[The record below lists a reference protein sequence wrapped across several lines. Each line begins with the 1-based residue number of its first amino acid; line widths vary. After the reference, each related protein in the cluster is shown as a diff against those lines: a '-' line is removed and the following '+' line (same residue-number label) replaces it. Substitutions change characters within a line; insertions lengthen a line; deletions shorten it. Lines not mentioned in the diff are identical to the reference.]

1 MEWVS
6 KLLFDLRLY
15 CAREKPP
22 SRKIVDHA
30 LIICSPP
37 VYAVLVAVYPLLL
50 LKRERTELVLEYTGS
65 RDRKAEVPTL
75 YRKAETNLL
84 YVERNAPKRCLINS

>member
-37 VYAVLVAVYPLLL
+37 VYAVVVAVYPLLL
-50 LKRERTELVLEYTGS
+50 PKRERTELVLEYTGS
-65 RDRKAEVPTL
+65 RIEKPKFQPYTERQKQIYYTLREMHRKGV
-75 YRKAETNLL
+75 
-84 YVERNAPKRCLINS
+84 